1 MQIRYSVGKG
11 NASSFHNV
19 AVKRCDALMNQNQSI
34 EVSFDRQTDL
44 TKKKNGWNSL
54 MEKVHLFCDEHHIE
68 RENMHDEY
76 VNRHA
81 PRKKSNKTNLQHYQI
96 EVLNYVIDWQLQ
108 EFDDRFNEVN
118 SALLGHMAAFNPK
131 NSFLAF
137 DRETLVRLAEFYLD
151 DFDSN
156 KLDDLSL
163 ELVIYIDNVRADR
176 RFDNLDGIVDLT
188 KLMVQTNKHITFSL
202 VYQLLKLVLILPVAT
217 S

>member
-1 MQIRYSVGKG
+1 VGKG

-19 AVKRCDALMNQNQSI
+19 AVKRCDALMNQNKSI

-96 EVLNYVIDWQLQ
+96 EVLNYVID
-108 EFDDRFNEVN
+108 
-118 SALLGHMAAFNPK
+118 
-131 NSFLAF
+131 
-137 DRETLVRLAEFYLD
+137 
-151 DFDSN
+151 
-156 KLDDLSL
+156 
-163 ELVIYIDNVRADR
+163 
-176 RFDNLDGIVDLT
+176 
-188 KLMVQTNKHITFSL
+188 
-202 VYQLLKLVLILPVAT
+202 
-217 S
+217 